1 MSAGVR
7 SSRLLR
13 SSAVVGAGTAL
24 SRATGLLRVGAL
36 AYAMGAS
43 PLADAYNVANN
54 TPNIVYELV
63 LGGIL
68 SATLVP
74 IFVEQAERDDRRSR
88 RAVSSVLSVA
98 VVALVALTVVAIVA
112 APLIVKLYTWRLSDA
127 EARAQEA
134 VAVPLLR
141 LFLPQILFYG
151 LTTLGTALLHARRRF
166 ALPAFAPV
174 LNNVVVSAMLVALP
188 SVAGR
193 EPSLDLVRDDRG
205 LLVLIGL
212 GTTAG
217 VVLMTVVLWP
227 ALRSAGWRVR
237 WWPDWRHP
245 SVAALARLSGW
256 TVGYVVANQLALFVI
271 LALANQ
277 GDGALSA
284 YAFAF
289 VFFQLPHGLF
299 AVSIMTTTSPELAS
313 AAGRG
318 AWDDFR
324 ARFSLGTRLILL
336 VAVPAAAGYVVLAEP
351 LVDTVLGRGAFS
363 AADVALTAD
372 VLANFA
378 LGLVGFSLY
387 LYALRGF
394 YALRDTR
401 TPFVLNVVENGVNV
415 ILGVALVGRYG
426 VQGLAAAYSVAYAVA
441 GVLAFVALR
450 RRVGGLDGQR
460 LVATGARLVAAA
472 AAMVAVVVALSA
484 VVGED
489 QGAGALLRVAVAV
502 PAGGIVY
509 GAVLVALRTEELAG
523 LVERG
528 RSRSRARSRSK

>member
-1 MSAGVR
+1 MTER
-7 SSRLLR
+7 SGSGRLLR
-13 SSAVVGAGTAL
+13 ASALVGAGTAL
-24 SRATGLLRVGAL
+24 SRVTGLLRVGAL

-43 PLADAYNVANN
+43 PLTDAYNVANN

-98 VVALVALTVVAIVA
+98 VIALLALTVLAMVA
-112 APLIVKLYTWRLSDA
+112 APLIVKLYTWRLDDA

-151 LTTLGTALLHARRRF
+151 LTTLGTALLNARRRF
-166 ALPAFAPV
+166 AIPAFAPV
-174 LNNVVVSAMLVALP
+174 LNNLVVSAMLVALP
-188 SVAGR
+188 TVAGR
-193 EPSLDLVRDDRG
+193 EPTLDLVRDDRG
-205 LLVLIGL
+205 LLVLVGL

-217 VVLMTVVLWP
+217 IVVMTVVLWP
-227 ALRSAGWRVR
+227 ALRQAGWRVR

-245 SVAALARLSGW
+245 AVGSLARLSGW
-256 TVGYVVANQLALFVI
+256 TVGYVAANQVALFVI

-277 GDGALSA
+277 GQGALSA
-284 YAFAF
+284 YTFAF

-299 AVSIMTTTSPELAS
+299 AVSIMTTTGPDLAS

-324 ARFSLGTRLILL
+324 VRFSLGARLILL
-336 VAVPAAAGYVVLAEP
+336 VAVPAAAGYVILAEP

-363 AADVALTAD
+363 GGDVALTAD
-372 VLANFA
+372 VLAVFA
-378 LGLVGFSLY
+378 LGLVGFSIY

-401 TPFVLNVVENGVNV
+401 TPFLLNVFENALNVV
-415 ILGVALVGRYG
+415 LAVALVGRYG
-426 VQGLAAAYSVAYAVA
+426 VQGLAGAYALAYTVA
-441 GVLAFVALR
+441 AGLAVVALGR
-450 RRVGGLDGQR
+450 RTGGLDGRRVTATVAR
-460 LVATGARLVAAA
+460 LAVAT
-472 AAMVAVVVALSA
+472 AAMVAVLGVLSVTVGDERGTGALVRVAL
-484 VVGED
+484 
-489 QGAGALLRVAVAV
+489 AV
-502 PAGGIVY
+502 PAGAAVY
-509 GAVLVALRTEELAG
+509 GAVLVALRTGELAAVTDRVRRR
-523 LVERG
+523 LS
-528 RSRSRARSRSK
+528 SRSQ

>member
-1 MSAGVR
+1 MSAGVPSR
-7 SSRLLR
+7 RLLR

-24 SRATGLLRVGAL
+24 SRASGLLRVGAL

-43 PLADAYNVANN
+43 PLTDAYNVANN

-98 VVALVALTVVAIVA
+98 VVALVGLTVIAMVA
-112 APLIVKLYTWRLSDA
+112 APVIVKLYTWRLSDA

-188 SVAGR
+188 WAAGR

-227 ALRSAGWRVR
+227 ALRAAGWRVR

-245 SVAALARLSGW
+245 SVASLARLSGW

-277 GDGALSA
+277 GEGALSA

-318 AWDDFR
+318 QWDDFR

-336 VAVPAAAGYVVLAEP
+336 VVVPAAAGYVVLAEP

-378 LGLVGFSLY
+378 LGLAGFSLY

-401 TPFVLNVVENGVNV
+401 TPFVLNVVENSVNV
-415 ILGVALVGRYG
+415 VLAVALVGRYG
-426 VQGLAAAYSVAYAVA
+426 VQGLAAAYSVAYTVA
-441 GVLAFVALR
+441 GVLAFVVLR
-450 RRVGGLDGQR
+450 RRIGGLDGHR
-460 LVATGARLVAAA
+460 LVATGARLVTAT
-472 AAMVAVVVALSA
+472 AAMVAVVVAVTSFA
-484 VVGED
+484 GDD
-489 QGAGALLRVAVAV
+489 QGAGALVRVALAV
-502 PAGGIVY
+502 PAGAIAY
-509 GAVLVALRTEELAG
+509 GAVLVALRTEELTG
-523 LVERG
+523 LLDRR
-528 RSRSRARSRSK
+528 RSRGQSRSK